1 MLEWRSIQ
9 VAKRYTL
16 NTLLV
21 IDMQNA
27 WLADRPALPFDT
39 AGVVDRINHAGACV
53 RALGGSVIFVQH
65 ANDEAIAGSRA
76 WQVID
81 ALHKSPGELTVE
93 KRACDPFAA
102 TDLAVKLRKD
112 DGGTV
117 FVCGFATEFCVDS
130 ALRALTSRAL
140 NVVALADAHTT
151 SDRPHASAQT
161 IIAHHNWIWA
171 NMALPDSSTLKV
183 MTVAEAFP
191 AVPR

>member
-1 MLEWRSIQ
+1 
-9 VAKRYTL
+9 
-16 NTLLV
+16 
-21 IDMQNA
+21 MQNA

-39 AGVVDRINHAGACV
+39 AGVVDRINHACAGI
-53 RALGGSVIFVQH
+53 RAQGGSVIFVQH
-65 ANDEAIAGSRA
+65 ANDEAIAASRS
-76 WQVID
+76 WQLIA
-81 ALHKSPGELTVE
+81 ALHKSPDDLTVE

-112 DGGTV
+112 DATTV

-130 ALRALTSRAL
+130 AVRALTSRAM

-171 NMALPDSSTLKV
+171 NMALPAGSTLAV
-183 MTVAEAFP
+183 LPVAEAFP
-191 AVPR
+191 AVPASYAAPA

>member
-1 MLEWRSIQ
+1 
-9 VAKRYTL
+9 
-16 NTLLV
+16 
-21 IDMQNA
+21 MQNA
-27 WLADRPALPFDT
+27 WLVDRPALPFDT
-39 AGVVDRINHAGACV
+39 AGVIERINHACACV
-53 RALGGSVIFVQH
+53 RAQGGSVMFVQH

-76 WQVID
+76 WHVID
-81 ALHKSPGELTVE
+81 ALQKFPDDLTVG

-112 DGGTV
+112 DGATV

-130 ALRALTSRAL
+130 AVRALSSRAM

-171 NMALPDSSTLKV
+171 NMALPATSALAV
-183 MTVAEAFP
+183 LTVAEAFP
-191 AVPR
+191 AVPAQ